1 MDSSASLTVF
11 LSFAT
16 LECVPM
22 FYIRLKAWDCSGKG
36 QVGRLEWEEGSRPGG
51 GQTGQI
57 LVLTL
62 GEGDC
67 STDLLSIDLQSYSS
81 LIIAFSEWCAKIKLF
96 YLNSLE
102 IFC

>member
-1 MDSSASLTVF
+1 LDSSASLTVF

-51 GQTGQI
+51 GQTEIHRVCQADA
-57 LVLTL
+57 
-62 GEGDC
+62 GE
-67 STDLLSIDLQSYSS
+67 
-81 LIIAFSEWCAKIKLF
+81 AWC
-96 YLNSLE
+96 
-102 IFC
+102 